1 MVTLCGM
8 ERYDPEM
15 PPAPEVWLALDEDE
29 RVLLVKEFHRR
40 SRERAPNAV
49 LHASM
54 HVVVENQIA
63 MGESPPV
70 TETLERLI
78 SEGLDRHDA
87 IHAVASVLAEHM
99 YTLMKKPGDVPG
111 DPNQPYYDGLSRLTA
126 DDWRSGS

>member
-1 MVTLCGM
+1 M

-15 PPAPEVWLALDEDE
+15 PPDPAAWLALDEDE

-63 MGESPPV
+63 RGEPPPV
-70 TETLERLI
+70 TQTLERLI
-78 SEGLDRHDA
+78 GAGSIVTTPSMRW
-87 IHAVASVLAEHM
+87 
-99 YTLMKKPGDVPG
+99 P
-111 DPNQPYYDGLSRLTA
+111 LSSPSTCT
-126 DDWRSGS
+126 RS

>member
-1 MVTLCGM
+1 M

-15 PPAPEVWLALDEDE
+15 PPVPEAWLALDDDE
-29 RVLLVKEFHRR
+29 SVLLVKEFHRR

-63 MGESPPV
+63 MGDSLPV
-70 TETLERLI
+70 TATLERLI

-99 YTLMKKPGDVPG
+99 YTLMKKPGDVSG
-111 DPNQPYYDGLSRLTA
+111 NPNQLYYDGLSRLTA

>member
-1 MVTLCGM
+1 M

-15 PPAPEVWLALDEDE
+15 PPVPGAWLALDEDE

-40 SRERAPNAV
+40 SRERAPNAI

-78 SEGLDRHDA
+78 SEGLDRHEA

-99 YTLMKKPGDVPG
+99 YALMKKPGDVSG
-111 DPNQPYYDGLSRLTA
+111 DPNQLYYDGLSRLTA
-126 DDWRSGS
+126 DHWRSGS